1 MKRWIAMGLMAVL
14 WTGCTKTTQGE
25 CPAPNENIRWFY
37 NQSSNG
43 IMSSAGCTLCDL
55 SVAESD
61 YYSWTLANAAPG
73 TVSDDPAD
81 ATPCLYVY
89 PNEQKNWDSA
99 AECAQMACSED
110 PNTNDGVKKWH
121 GTWKVIHDKIHPTVN
136 DMNAETLGTPVSIE
150 THGMD
155 PAMDP
160 ANHELTT
167 TETWEM
173 GVSEWSGISSDDV
186 PTQTLR

>member
-1 MKRWIAMGLMAVL
+1 MERWILLGMMAVL

-25 CPAPNENIRWFY
+25 CPAPDDNIRWFY

-55 SVAESD
+55 SVDESD
-61 YYSWTLANAAPG
+61 YYAWTVANAAPG

-121 GTWKVIHDKIHPTVN
+121 GTWKIIHDKLFPTVD
-136 DMNAETLGTPVSIE
+136 DMNAETLGTPVSLE
-150 THGMD
+150 TMASD

-160 ANHELTT
+160 LMQDAHVI
-167 TETWEM
+167 ETLEI
-173 GVSEWSGISSDDV
+173 GVLESSTFHPDESD
-186 PTQTLR
+186 PSILR